1 VLEAEDLQLLAEI
14 GFCGVSMGNMLP
26 ARRIFNGILLERPG
40 HKAPLAGL
48 AMSHYMVDEFEQAET
63 ILLGLLKVDPKF
75 DLAKA
80 HLALTYLLADRKEE
94 AKPLLDEVKHNGN
107 SMFMDMV
114 DELLEKMV

>member
-26 ARRIFNGILLERPG
+26 ARKIFNGILAERPG
-40 HKAPLAGL
+40 HKAPRMGI

-63 ILLGLLKVDPKF
+63 ILKGLISEDPAF

-80 HLALTYLLADRKEE
+80 HLALTYLLAGKREE
-94 AKPLLDEVKHNGN
+94 ARPLLEEVKHNGN
-107 SMFMDMV
+107 SMFMVMV
-114 DELLEKMV
+114 DELLGQLE

>member
-1 VLEAEDLQLLAEI
+1 VLEAEDLQFLAEV
-14 GFCGVSMGNMLP
+14 GFCGVSMGNMLQ
-26 ARRIFNGILLERPG
+26 ARKIFNGILVERPG
-40 HKAPLAGL
+40 HNAPLMGL

-63 ILLGLLKVDPKF
+63 ILLDLLKADPAF

-80 HLALTYLLADRKEE
+80 HLALTYLLAGRQDE

-114 DELLEKMV
+114 DELLEKLV